1 MTSLEL
7 RYFTPAEFERRGRNW
22 YEDMSVALMEGV
34 DVLRH
39 YHGHPIHIS
48 PHGGAL
54 GRPGSGSRDHD
65 PQENGGEVRGMD
77 VFPDGLH
84 TAEDVQAF
92 VKLAEEV
99 GLTAI
104 GVYPHWV
111 SGSGKVRPGLHL
123 GWRPDRADNPARWG
137 MIRYEPQGPQRMVG
151 MDQAVSLVG
160 TEHA

>member
-1 MTSLEL
+1 MTSFEL

-22 YEDMSVALMEGV
+22 YADMSTALLERV
-34 DVLRH
+34 DVLR
-39 YHGHPIHIS
+39 YKHGQPIHIS
-48 PHGGAL
+48 PRGGAL

-65 PQENGGEVRGMD
+65 PEENGGEVRGMD

-84 TAEDVQAF
+84 TPADVQAF

-123 GWRPDRADNPARWG
+123 GWRTDRADNPARWG
-137 MIRYEPQGPQRMVG
+137 MIRYEPKGPQRIVG
-151 MDQAVSLVG
+151 LDQAVSLVG